1 MANPRLIIA
10 ILTYLR
16 QEEENDDD
24 EAVLAALQ
32 VIAMRRRQIQ
42 NRKRHPILTW
52 LLRKKL
58 IEDLRGPSDRQ
69 AITNFIEIVWRY
81 PDTQFQEDFRMTR
94 QRFEVLCI
102 KKKKKKIKNFF
113 FFRNLLFSL
122 EIKCR

>member
-42 NRKRHPILTW
+42 NRKRHPILT
-52 LLRKKL
+52 
-58 IEDLRGPSDRQ
+58 
-69 AITNFIEIVWRY
+69 
-81 PDTQFQEDFRMTR
+81 
-94 QRFEVLCI
+94 
-102 KKKKKKIKNFF
+102 
-113 FFRNLLFSL
+113 
-122 EIKCR
+122 